1 MLCTMNT
8 NLKVKGP
15 SPGSIRFFLSFFPP
29 LFSPFILHH
38 SSKDMLDMKSVECRT
53 FDIIAFRSKSISAS
67 KSRCETLRKHWTTP
81 DKTEHGFRKKKKQQ
95 NLFNDGQCGG
105 WTRENH
111 KTVTSVSQQST
122 ISKNLGKGGWGKV
135 YQQTCTKLW
144 HSTNGLPMRKA

>member
-1 MLCTMNT
+1 MKGSVKCRGVNEKLLLMPKFVTKAGPDQNRVCRLVNLQVGSTGQEINSTSINNNQINSDGYKTSPLHMLCTMNT

-67 KSRCETLRKHWTTP
+67 KSRCETLRKH
-81 DKTEHGFRKKKKQQ
+81 
-95 NLFNDGQCGG
+95 
-105 WTRENH
+105 
-111 KTVTSVSQQST
+111 
-122 ISKNLGKGGWGKV
+122 
-135 YQQTCTKLW
+135 
-144 HSTNGLPMRKA
+144 

>member
-1 MLCTMNT
+1 MLVKASNQMKGSVKCRGVNEKLLLMPKFVTKAGPDQNRVCRLVNLQVGQEINSTSINNNQINSDGYKTSPLHMLCTMNT

-67 KSRCETLRKHWTTP
+67 KSRCETLRKH
-81 DKTEHGFRKKKKQQ
+81 
-95 NLFNDGQCGG
+95 
-105 WTRENH
+105 
-111 KTVTSVSQQST
+111 
-122 ISKNLGKGGWGKV
+122 
-135 YQQTCTKLW
+135 
-144 HSTNGLPMRKA
+144 